1 MMGDYDYTL
10 HILGII
16 IIQERG
22 IPINQPVQKNDR
34 GILNTADLGN
44 LNVLCGGFQKRGY
57 PNSWMVF
64 VRENSIYKF
73 ILGILTVELYGFNMI

>member
-1 MMGDYDYTL
+1 MMGDYTTL

-34 GILNTADLGN
+34 GILNTADLRN
-44 LNVLCGGFQKRGY
+44 LNVLCGGFHSHGGT
-57 PNSWMVF
+57 PIAGWF
-64 VRENSIYKF
+64 IRETPI
-73 ILGILTVELYGFNMI
+73 